1 MTVCFVLTSFGERG
15 DVTSCVTNYYIF
27 NHMSFVLLLIQPM
40 KCIYASLHNHVPDIT
55 QAARSDVVRVF
66 IDCNKSSFQYS
77 NATSYMVAAVTGS
90 TLHRSLLENGIG
102 T

>member
-40 KCIYASLHNHVPDIT
+40 KCIYA
-55 QAARSDVVRVF
+55 
-66 IDCNKSSFQYS
+66 
-77 NATSYMVAAVTGS
+77 
-90 TLHRSLLENGIG
+90 
-102 T
+102 